1 MIKIAEIVCG
11 LQNGGVES
19 MLYNYLYNMD
29 ISNYDI
35 DIITY
40 DKSNEITKQ
49 KFESIGCK
57 IIEITPK
64 RKNFI
69 KSFNA

>member
-40 DKSNEITKQ
+40 DKSNEITKK
-49 KFESIGCK
+49 KFH
-57 IIEITPK
+57 
-64 RKNFI
+64 
-69 KSFNA
+69 